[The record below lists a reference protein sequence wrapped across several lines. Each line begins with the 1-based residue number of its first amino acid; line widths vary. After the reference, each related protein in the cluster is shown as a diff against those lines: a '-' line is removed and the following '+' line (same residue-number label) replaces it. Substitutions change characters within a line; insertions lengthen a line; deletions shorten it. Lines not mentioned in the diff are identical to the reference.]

1 MLKQQEYLLSDK
13 EDLLNK
19 LAKIHKK
26 LADTKR
32 QKKSESLVS
41 KKAESNALPPRP
53 SRTKNSDLDELK
65 SKSKSSNEKK
75 NMEDI
80 FNPHKVCILI

>member
-41 KKAESNALPPRP
+41 KKESNALPPRP
-53 SRTKNSDLDELK
+53 SRKKNSDLDEPK

-75 NMEDI
+75 NIEDI